1 MNYINLGGI
10 LQSEQ
15 STARGQLTII
25 ARCNDTLFVEMA
37 HVVKSGRQLKF
48 GFAGVS
54 TE

>member
-10 LQSEQ
+10 QSEQ
-15 STARGQLTII
+15 STCGQLAII
-25 ARCNDTLFVEMA
+25 ARCNGTLFVEMA
-37 HVVKSGRQLKF
+37 HAVESGRDLKF